1 MASSDVRT
9 FQKIN
14 NDFNFYN
21 IDYEN
26 FRGSSN

>member
-1 MASSDVRT
+1 MTCIEVRT
-9 FQKIN
+9 FKKVN

-26 FRGSSN
+26 FWNK